1 MNQIEEI
8 NKTFETKLEK
18 GEEGY
23 EEQYQSDEIIKAHLD
38 IVGLQNNTKVKLKT
52 GIEHTDN
59 ILIDG
64 LTNKMIFYGSR
75 PSMGKTYTCDQIISN
90 LTNKEV
96 NPLDVDVLRLNWE
109 MVSKAL
115 LLRKLKIN
123 LSKSMRDIVSTP
135 YTEEEKIIVK
145 KTVSQLRHPQLT
157 NYSKIVEGEVL
168 KHIVKKFIE
177 KDNPDGDKEK
187 VVLVDHLH
195 ILTKKDRIDN
205 FLSVCNELK
214 LEHRKLSFVFF
225 FQLNRE
231 LEKRWKGSKDT
242 KPNPKNFRAHSG
254 DIYNTDNLMQ
264 YADLICT
271 LIIPQV
277 VNLEEYAAVYRGS
290 HEHLSDHFLNDDL
303 MNDWVRLKGHNR
315 IYYEY
320 IKNRLMDDFDEPKL
334 FCQVLDEEKEAFA
347 PKVTASQNFMTKI
360 AKGPQFIEEPYKN
373 IEPVTDM
380 SVAFDAPDDKGGN
393 DNIPF

>member
-1 MNQIEEI
+1 MNQYQEI
-8 NKTFETKLEK
+8 DDLFKEK
-18 GEEGY
+18 IPPKEGEEA
-23 EEQYQSDEIIKAHLD
+23 EEVVDEVLNAHLEIIALQKNEKA
-38 IVGLQNNTKVKLKT
+38 KLKT
-52 GIEHTDN
+52 GIDHTDN

-75 PSMGKTYTCDQIISN
+75 PSMGKTYTCDQIIES
-90 LTNKEV
+90 LTDEEI
-96 NPLDVDVLRLNWE
+96 NPMEVDVLRLNWE
-109 MVSKAL
+109 MQTKAL

-123 LSKSMRDIVSTP
+123 LGKSMRDIVSTP
-135 YTEEEKIIVK
+135 YTEEEKIVVK
-145 KTVSQLRHPQLT
+145 KTVSQLRHPKLT

-168 KHIVKKFIE
+168 KHIVKKFVE
-177 KDNPDGDKEK
+177 KDNPDLQKEK

-205 FLSVCNELK
+205 FLSICNELK
-214 LEHRKLSFVFF
+214 LQYNKLSFVFF

-231 LEKRWKGSKDT
+231 LEKRWKGSKDS

-303 MNDWVRLKGHNR
+303 MNDWVRLKGTNR

-334 FCQVLDEEKEAFA
+334 FCQVLDKEKEAYA
-347 PKVTASQNFMTKI
+347 PKVTASQQPMVKTPV
-360 AKGPQFIEEPYKN
+360 GPQFIEEPYKN
-373 IEPVTDM
+373 IEPISDM
-380 SVAFDAPDDKGGN
+380 SVAFDAPEE
-393 DNIPF
+393 DNGDGDMPF